1 MNRIKE
7 LREKRSL
14 SQRQFVTD
22 FNKFLSTNKEQYKN
36 MRGVK
41 EITFG
46 TASRWENNLNKP
58 TEYMWQALANFF
70 NVSVDY
76 LKGYGYSKEHIYKL
90 LDTMYKEDWM
100 DETIFSAGLADRF
113 LKDQVNNSLMTN
125 FFAKSSIEIYCE
137 NHGIRIPNKLRRNY
151 GKYDLDF
158 WNDNFS
164 FIFDDT
170 LIKRLLTTRD
180 SYTDNEIKRLIL
192 SVIAEKNTK
201 YTIDQTI
208 SKLKK

>member
-1 MNRIKE
+1 MNRLRE
-7 LREKRSL
+7 LRKSAKYTLDDIEER
-14 SQRQFVTD
+14 TGI
-22 FNKFLSTNKEQYKN
+22 N
-36 MRGVK
+36 RG
-41 EITFG
+41 TY
-46 TASRWENNLNKP
+46 NNYESGKTTPKP
-58 TEYMWQALANFF
+58 KTWQALADFF

-100 DETIFSAGLADRF
+100 DETIFSAGLADKF

-158 WNDNFS
+158 WKNNFS

-208 SKLKK
+208 SKLKN

>member
-76 LKGYGYSKEHIYKL
+76 LKGYGYSKEHIYKC
-90 LDTMYKEDWM
+90 LDDAYKQDYPVTFDVEPP
-100 DETIFSAGLADRF
+100 SG
-113 LKDQVNNSLMTN
+113 N
-125 FFAKSSIEIYCE
+125 FFISSKDEIEDYCKTKKI
-137 NHGIRIPNKLRRNY
+137 NIPEDV
-151 GKYDLDF
+151 GLDF
-158 WNDNFS
+158 WQKYFS
-164 FIFDDT
+164 FIFKNKSV
-170 LIKRLLTTRD
+170 KRLLTTKDNYSDDDIKELIIEAISWYGTD
-180 SYTDNEIKRLIL
+180 SRTKSLVNQIKH
-192 SVIAEKNTK
+192 
-201 YTIDQTI
+201 Q
-208 SKLKK
+208 SK

>member
-76 LKGYGYSKEHIYKL
+76 LKGYGYSKEHIYKC
-90 LDTMYKEDWM
+90 LDDAYKQDYPV
-100 DETIFSAGLADRF
+100 IFDVEPPSG
-113 LKDQVNNSLMTN
+113 N
-125 FFAKSSIEIYCE
+125 FFISSKDEIEDYCKTKKI
-137 NHGIRIPNKLRRNY
+137 NIPEDVGLEFWQ
-151 GKYDLDF
+151 KY
-158 WNDNFS
+158 FS
-164 FIFDDT
+164 FIFKDKS
-170 LIKRLLTTRD
+170 IKRLLTTKDNYSDGDIKELIIEAISWYGTD
-180 SYTDNEIKRLIL
+180 SRTKAIVNHIKQ
-192 SVIAEKNTK
+192 NHNN
-201 YTIDQTI
+201 
-208 SKLKK
+208 